1 MDVKFEIQDLFEK
14 LRPNAKIHE
23 TLEEAAEALNE
34 IVTKQMKAAGLAPES
49 TGEVSDELSEKSDDE
64 QEDHRQLEEEE
75 IEEDEEKP
83 DDVEVVHFLTLSDP

>member
-34 IVTKQMKAAGLAPES
+34 IVAKQTKRPEVLEIV
-49 TGEVSDELSEKSDDE
+49 GDGSEGPSASDDE
-64 QEDHRQLEEEE
+64 QDEHRPDEEEP
-75 IEEDEEKP
+75 EEDEEKQEEM
-83 DDVEVVHFLTLSDP
+83 EVVLPFSI